1 MTAAEKTAARRAAA
15 GAERPH
21 EPTRGLKHPM
31 HPQVQGSVIGMVGA
45 TFFMLI
51 SLQELPAPWPTVGY
65 VLWACL
71 LGACFSAVFLRRRHL
86 PILPPPASNAGLVY
100 GVSTLAMVAL
110 IVASPHIV
118 RGLGA
123 LTGTD
128 GTPAQPAIVVLA
140 VGLHFL
146 PFATAF
152 RAPVFGALGGGLAV
166 VGLLG
171 AALGL
176 FLGAP
181 WGAAAAVVAGA
192 LMLVVM
198 TADAF
203 RLS

>member
-1 MTAAEKTAARRAAA
+1 MTTAEKTAASGGRA
-15 GAERPH
+15 GAEQPR

-45 TFFMLI
+45 SLFMLI
-51 SLQELPAPWPTVGY
+51 SLQELPAPWPVLGYTVW
-65 VLWACL
+65 VLLMA
-71 LGACFSAVFLRRRHL
+71 ACFWSVFLRRRHL

-100 GVSTLAMVAL
+100 GMSTLAMVAL

-128 GTPAQPAIVVLA
+128 GAPAQPAIVVLA

-146 PFATAF
+146 PFAKAF
-152 RAPVFGALGGGLAV
+152 HAPVFGALGGGLAV
-166 VGLLG
+166 VGLVG

-176 FLGAP
+176 ILGAP
-181 WGAAAAVVAGA
+181 WGAAAAVAAGA
-192 LMLVVM
+192 LMLAAM

-203 RLS
+203 RSR